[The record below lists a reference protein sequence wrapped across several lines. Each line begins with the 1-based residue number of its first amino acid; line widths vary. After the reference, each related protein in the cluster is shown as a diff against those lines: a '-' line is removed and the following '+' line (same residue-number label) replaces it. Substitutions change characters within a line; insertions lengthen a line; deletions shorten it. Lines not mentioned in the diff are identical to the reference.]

1 MIDRPDNTFLKAV
14 TGLEGGCVA
23 GGSTCG
29 IVSNGSL
36 GLALLY
42 EEDIK
47 QRGTEAKKEVM
58 RQAGEYVKWFK
69 DSYGSSLCR
78 DMTKTNFY
86 SIRGQLIYFLTG
98 RRLAGCF
105 WHIRGAIRHLY
116 LIKNNV
122 SNKTVPI
129 DSESKCDQAVHCAQ
143 KVLEGIR
150 RETGIGDQR
159 FEELSFIFDGG
170 VGLSGGACGALVGAI
185 TGLNL
190 LLGMRVREISYWKI
204 LKGFSVGHVNL
215 LVKKPF
221 GTPEP
226 FMAGKQIVEKF
237 KEKAGSLECSH
248 VTGKYF
254 SGWDDF
260 QEFITGAKQ
269 CKELMDFAIEEASET
284 IKLFK

>member
-1 MIDRPDNTFLKAV
+1 MIDKPDNTVLKAV

-42 EEDIK
+42 EKDIK

-69 DSYGSSLCR
+69 DSYGSFLCR

-86 SIRGQLIYFLTG
+86 SIWGQLIYFLTG

-116 LIKNNV
+116 LMKNSV

-129 DSESKCDQAVHCAQ
+129 DSESKCDQTVHCAQ
-143 KVLEGIR
+143 TVLEGIR
-150 RETGIGDQR
+150 RETGVGDQR
-159 FEELSFIFDGG
+159 FEELSFVFDGG
-170 VGLSGGACGALVGAI
+170 VGFSGGVCGALVGAI

-190 LLGMRVREISYWKI
+190 LLGMRVREMSYWKI
-204 LKGFSVGHVNL
+204 IKGFSVGHVNL
-215 LVKKPF
+215 LVNKSF

-226 FMAGKQIVEKF
+226 FMAGKQIIEKF
-237 KEKAGSLECSH
+237 KEKAGSLECST
-248 VTGKYF
+248 VTGKHF

-260 QEFITGAKQ
+260 QGFITGANQ
-269 CKELMDFAIEEASET
+269 CQELMDFAIEEASEI
-284 IKLFK
+284 IKQFK